1 MHLAEINVARLR
13 YPLDDPRVADFANN
27 LDLVNG
33 LAERS
38 EGFLWR
44 LKDEAGNAT
53 GIDAFGDPLIIVNMS
68 VWRSVEALHA
78 FAYNTVH
85 RRFVQRRQEW
95 FEPFE
100 GPFLALWW
108 VEEGRWPAPI
118 EGRRRLAHLDRVGP
132 TAYAFNFRKLFE
144 PRSDAA
150 PLVAVDDVTLPR
162 REYRSCG

>member
-1 MHLAEINVARLR
+1 MQLAEINVARLR
-13 YPLDDPRVADFANN
+13 YPLDDPRIADFADN

-44 LKDEAGNAT
+44 LKDETGNAT

-68 VWRSVEALHA
+68 VWRSVEALYA

-85 RRFVQRRQEW
+85 RRFVKRRQEW

-100 GPFLALWW
+100 GPFLGLWW
-108 VEEGRWPAPI
+108 VEDGCWPDAV
-118 EGRRRLAHLDRVGP
+118 EGRRRLAHLARVGP
-132 TAYAFNFRKLFE
+132 TAYAFTFRKLFE
-144 PRSDAA
+144 PQSGVA
-150 PLVAVDDVTLPR
+150 PLVDLDDVTLAS